1 MITILSFSFLILHT
15 ISYSIGF
22 STFIFAFLY
31 YRLERVM
38 WLKYYL
44 FFLAL
49 FSLLFFI
56 RTLKIYTVFNTNI
69 FIYSEIL
76 NSLVLFSMTVIMA
89 LMIYII
95 PVFLFNFLKIKW
107 AVKEN
112 MIFIFTSILYFL
124 IGILGILVN
133 YKWYL
138 LSVVLFSI
146 SIIAIF
152 FIGFKNYRNISDK
165 TSKTIL
171 KLLSLMSFVIMSLAL
186 LFFLYDFKAEKNAVI
201 NTVDILFVLL
211 YFWFNTVMLSY
222 FIWYFLNTFKMISFK
237 KEKVNMDGL
246 EKTGMSFLT
255 KREKEISKLLLEGK
269 NNKNVSLILNI
280 SLNTVNNHVANIYE
294 KLDVKNRVEFVNKI
308 TKSIN

>member
-1 MITILSFSFLILHT
+1 MTTILSLSFLILYI

-31 YRLERVM
+31 YRQERVM

-56 RTLKIYTVFNTNI
+56 RTLKIYTVFNTP
-69 FIYSEIL
+69 FFVYSEIL
-76 NSLVLFSMTVIMA
+76 NSLALFSMIVIMA

-95 PVFLFNFLKIKW
+95 PAFLFNFLKIKW

-112 MIFIFTSILYFL
+112 IIFIFISIFYFL
-124 IGILGILVN
+124 IGILGILIN
-133 YKWYL
+133 YKFYI
-138 LSVVLFSI
+138 LSVILFSI
-146 SIIAIF
+146 SIVIIF

-165 TSKTIL
+165 TSKLLL
-171 KLLSLMSFVIMSLAL
+171 KLLSIMSFITIALAL
-186 LFFLYDFKAEKNAVI
+186 LFFLYDPRIESNFI

-211 YFWFNTVMLSY
+211 YFWFNTVMLGY
-222 FIWYFLNTFKMISFK
+222 FLWYFLKILKMTSLK
-237 KEKVNMDGL
+237 KESVDINNL
-246 EKTGMSFLT
+246 EATAMSFLT

-269 NNKNVSLILNI
+269 NNKNVSLILDI

-294 KLDVKNRVEFVNKI
+294 KLDVKNRVEFVNKL
-308 TKSIN
+308 TKGTN